1 MVKQEEAK
9 LELEKLNKQIQY
21 HDILYHVQDNP
32 EISDA
37 EYDELCHKRNL
48 ILKAFPRL
56 ISNNVYQNNVGS
68 SPDTRFSKVKHE
80 EKMLSLDNAF
90 NQQDVEKFIT
100 KTKKLL
106 NMTDDQSI
114 SMSCELKIDGLSF
127 SVIYK
132 KGKISQASTRGNGYF
147 GENITNNVKIIK
159 NLPHIIHNVPDL
171 LEVRGEIYMDRS
183 DFIQLN
189 NDGNNF
195 ANPRNAAAGS
205 VRQLDYNITAQ
216 RKLKYFMYT
225 IVNTT
230 CATQEELLG
239 QLKAWG
245 FCVNEH
251 TITTSNVEKA
261 FNFYNQVYNNR
272 SNINYDIDGIIYKV
286 NDIRSQHILGNTS
299 KSPRWA
305 IAYKFHAAEAKT
317 QLNKISIQI
326 GRTGVLTPI
335 AELSPINIGGVVVT
349 RASLHNKNEIERK
362 DIREGDYVIVK
373 RAGDVI
379 PQVVDVDK
387 NLRTQEL
394 TKFAFPTTCP
404 SCGSSLY
411 QAKQEV
417 SIYCTGELFCKDQVL
432 EKIKH
437 FVSKDAFNIIGF
449 GKKQLLFFYEQ
460 GFITS
465 IVDIF
470 TLEEKISDS
479 DFKLESLH
487 GWGKRSI
494 SNLFSAI
501 NNSKIISLENFI
513 FALGIRFVGKYIAKI
528 LAKYFSSYEKWY
540 NEMLKLTQD
549 ENYSLDIQQ
558 IGSKTISSLKAF
570 FTEQHN
576 LNMINDLVKYLT
588 ITDTNSTSYLS
599 LIHGK
604 VIVFTGEL
612 SSMSRSEAKVRS
624 EAAGAKVSSSLSKST
639 DFLIIGNNPG
649 SKYKKAQSLNIQIL
663 TEDSWLQHTK
673 QNES

>member
-1 MVKQEEAK
+1 MVDQEKAK
-9 LELEKLNKQIQY
+9 LELDKLNKQIQH
-21 HDILYHVQDNP
+21 HDVLYYVQDNP

-37 EYDELCHKRNL
+37 EYDELCRKRNL
-48 ILKAFPRL
+48 ILNAFPKL
-56 ISNNVYQNNVGS
+56 TQSNDYQNNIGS
-68 SPDTRFSKVKHE
+68 SPDTKFAKVKHE
-80 EKMLSLDNAF
+80 EKMFSLDNAF

-100 KTKKLL
+100 RTKKFL
-106 NMTDDQSI
+106 NINDNQSI
-114 SMSCELKIDGLSF
+114 PLSCELKIDGLSF

-132 KGKISQASTRGNGYF
+132 KGEIYQASTRGNGYF
-147 GENITNNVKIIK
+147 GENITTNVKTIK
-159 NLPHIIHNVPDL
+159 NLPHIIHNAPDL
-171 LEVRGEIYMDRS
+171 LEVRGEIYIDRC

-205 VRQLDYNITAQ
+205 VRQLDHNITAQ

-225 IVNTT
+225 IVNTA
-230 CATQEELLG
+230 CLTQEELLY
-239 QLKAWG
+239 QLKIWG

-251 TITTSNVEKA
+251 TITTDNIEEA

-286 NDIRSQHILGNTS
+286 NDIKSQHILGTTS

-305 IAYKFHAAEAKT
+305 IAYKFPAAEAKT

-335 AELSPINIGGVVVT
+335 AELSPINIGGVIVT

-379 PQVVDVDK
+379 PQIVDVDK

-394 TKFAFPTTCP
+394 TKFVFPTTCP
-404 SCGSSLY
+404 SCGSSVY
-411 QAKQEV
+411 QAKQEA
-417 SIYCTGELFCKDQVL
+417 SIYCTGELFCKDQIL

-460 GFITS
+460 RLITN
-465 IVDIF
+465 ITDIF
-470 TLEEKISDS
+470 TLEEKISNS
-479 DFKLESLH
+479 DVKLESLH
-487 GWGKRSI
+487 GWGEKSM

-501 NNSKIISLENFI
+501 NNSKVISLENFI
-513 FALGIRFVGKYIAKI
+513 FALGIRFIGKYIAKI
-528 LAKYFSSYEKWY
+528 LANHFSSYETWY
-540 NEMLKLTQD
+540 NEMLKLAQNED
-549 ENYSLDIQQ
+549 YSLNIQQ
-558 IGSKTISSLKAF
+558 IGSKTIGSLKMF
-570 FTEQHN
+570 FSQPHN
-576 LNMINDLVKYLT
+576 LNMINDLVKHLT
-588 ITDTNSTSYLS
+588 ITDTQSSSYLS

-604 VIVFTGEL
+604 IIVFTGEL
-612 SSMSRSEAKVRS
+612 SSMSRSEAKIRS
-624 EAAGAKVSSSLSKST
+624 ETAGAKVSSSLSKNT
-639 DFLIIGNNPG
+639 DFLIAGNNPG
-649 SKYKKAQSLNIQIL
+649 SKYKKAQSLNVQIL
-663 TEDSWLQHTK
+663 TEDLWLQYT
-673 QNES
+673 QSSEN